1 MIKLENEN
9 DLNKHLIK
17 GAVLLFKTKKNE
29 NDLNKHLIKGAV
41 LLFKTKRGEL
51 ISKEIILDF
60 DKKQFL
66 ENWKFE
72 HKSFLLDRG
81 PRSFNSIEEFFIT
94 EIDLELSYSVW
105 RIC

>member
-1 MIKLENEN
+1 MIKLE
-9 DLNKHLIK
+9 
-17 GAVLLFKTKKNE
+17 NE